1 MNLRFFRF
9 QHYSTCFS
17 LLCSRNVSSAACS
30 QEFKLHNYFFW
41 TQELK
46 NRNRDQIKTFKLL
59 PVDNKSMSVIAVE
72 YEGLAEASME
82 EFRQDLKPREIEL
95 KKKTIQTGDEK

>member
-1 MNLRFFRF
+1 
-9 QHYSTCFS
+9 
-17 LLCSRNVSSAACS
+17 
-30 QEFKLHNYFFW
+30 
-41 TQELK
+41 
-46 NRNRDQIKTFKLL
+46 
-59 PVDNKSMSVIAVE
+59 MSVIAVE